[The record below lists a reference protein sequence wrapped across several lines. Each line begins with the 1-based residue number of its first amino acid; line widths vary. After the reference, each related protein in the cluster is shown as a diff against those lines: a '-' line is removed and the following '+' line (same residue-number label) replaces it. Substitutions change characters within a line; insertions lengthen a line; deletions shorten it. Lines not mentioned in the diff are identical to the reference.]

1 MNNCEILRKSYL
13 KALENGFR
21 GYSDVDKVILSDT
34 LIIYDKEQIFRD
46 NFMPSERDWYSILGL
61 VFDHNFAKAF
71 FGNIQIGEEDEK
83 GNIISYFKFSDI
95 KDNLKYDWQAHLQ
108 IMALSKEPL
117 KYLEKFL

>member
-13 KALENGFR
+13 KAMENGFR
-21 GYSDVDKVILSDT
+21 GYSDLDRVIFSNT

-71 FGNIQIGEEDEK
+71 WGEEY
-83 GNIISYFKFSDI
+83 NN
-95 KDNLKYDWQAHLQ
+95 KDNPYDDSKIWEYHLQ
-108 IMALSKEPL
+108 KMVVVQEPL